1 MIAKNLH
8 LVEQFDFDLVDPW
21 KYFSGLLYEDMANL
35 ADEIREYKVGT
46 ASMMGFGDGFR
57 CELLRCGDLIMPH

>member
-8 LVEQFDFDLVDPW
+8 LIGTFDFDLVDPW

-35 ADEIREYKVGT
+35 TDEIREYKVWKRSGV
-46 ASMMGFGDGFR
+46 AWVIIIER
-57 CELLRCGDLIMPH
+57 